1 MQILTLDFEGS
12 LSNGIREVGLI
23 KSENSNIV
31 SLAEQT
37 IRNESEC
44 IEFFKTVFEKT
55 PDFIIS
61 HNVPTEKNLLKK
73 YLPYN
78 KTTKANHRV
87 EWGPW
92 LDTKEMYKSLYPQLE
107 EFKLEYLT
115 TIFIKEESSELA
127 KIHCRKNKRT
137 SHNALYDSICAFLL
151 YKRLAKI
158 VNIKQ
163 FIR

>member
-1 MQILTLDFEGS
+1 MQILTLEFEGS

-37 IRNESEC
+37 IRNEIEC

-78 KTTKANHRV
+78 NTTKSNHRV

-92 LDTKEMYKSLYPQLE
+92 LDTKEMYKSL
-107 EFKLEYLT
+107 
-115 TIFIKEESSELA
+115 
-127 KIHCRKNKRT
+127 
-137 SHNALYDSICAFLL
+137 
-151 YKRLAKI
+151 
-158 VNIKQ
+158 
-163 FIR
+163 

>member
-12 LSNGIREVGLI
+12 LSNGIREIGLI
-23 KSENSNIV
+23 KSENSTIV

-37 IRNESEC
+37 IRNESQC
-44 IEFFKTVFEKT
+44 IEFFKTVFKKI

-73 YLPYN
+73 YLPYSN
-78 KTTKANHRV
+78 ITSTNQNV

-92 LDTKEMYKSLYPQLE
+92 LDTKEMYKILYPQLE
-107 EFKLEYLT
+107 EYGLEYLT
-115 TIFIKEESSELA
+115 NIFIKEDSSELA
-127 KIHCRKNKRT
+127 KRHCRKDKR
-137 SHNALYDSICAFLL
+137 SAHNALYDTICAFLL